1 MKETITIISKTEL
14 ASATISLRSDRI
26 ILYSI
31 KDDITISAKDSSE
44 MVDAAG
50 KLGDYQKFPVL
61 IIGGNHTLADKE
73 AREFGA
79 SREGTKYAVAVAFVL
94 KSLAQKILGNAYLKI
109 NKPIVPTALFDSE
122 EKAIE
127 WLKTF
132 IKKI

>member
-1 MKETITIISKTEL
+1 MKQTITIISKTEL
-14 ASATISLRSDRI
+14 ASATISLRSDGI

-31 KDDITISAKDSSE
+31 KDNITISAKDSSE

-79 SREGTKYAVAVAFVL
+79 SKEGTKYAVAVAFVL

-132 IKKI
+132 IK

>member
-1 MKETITIISKTEL
+1 MKQTITIISKTEL
-14 ASATISLRSDRI
+14 TSATISLRSDGI

-31 KDDITISAKDSSE
+31 KDNITISAKDSNE
-44 MVDAAG
+44 MVNAAG
-50 KLGDYQKFPVL
+50 KLGDYQKHPIL
-61 IIGGNHTLADKE
+61 IVGGKHTLADKE

-79 SREGTKYAVAVAFVL
+79 SKEGTKYAVAVAFVL

-109 NKPIVPTALFDSE
+109 NKPIVPTTLFDSE

-132 IKKI
+132 FK

>member
-1 MKETITIISKTEL
+1 MKQTITIISKTEL
-14 ASATISLRSDRI
+14 TSATISLRSDGI

-31 KDDITISAKDSSE
+31 KDNITISAKDSNE
-44 MVDAAG
+44 MVNAAG
-50 KLGDYQKFPVL
+50 KLGDYQKHPIL
-61 IIGGNHTLADKE
+61 IVGGKHTLADKE

-79 SREGTKYAVAVAFVL
+79 SKEGTKYAVAVAFVL

-109 NKPIVPTALFDSE
+109 NKPIVPTTLFDSE

-132 IKKI
+132 IK